1 MYELR
6 ANHIR
11 RAFFRGCSTRGA
23 HIRMPNYKR
32 TCLPRGSRRLLDD
45 WRLSFCAPSS
55 RLSTFLAYSDFGYKV
70 NFATMREKESRANN
84 RGGSS
89 ARERKR
95 SAKVHRLSNNKAL
108 HTLGALR
115 CCFFLPRFAPIH
127 RRLASARMY
136 TGKLESEPSPS
147 LSLSLS
153 RARALSFFLFLNVS
167 LPRSSIFPPDP
178 ALSCAS
184 RILILRA
191 IKNIATLT
199 FVQCWGISAEIF
211 LPDQST
217 CALCKGKTL
226 FSKILGFSSLSQT
239 CKCIEV

>member
-127 RRLASARMY
+127 RRLASARIY
-136 TGKLESEPSPS
+136 TGKLESEPNPS

-153 RARALSFFLFLNVS
+153 RARALFL
-167 LPRSSIFPPDP
+167 
-178 ALSCAS
+178 
-184 RILILRA
+184 
-191 IKNIATLT
+191 
-199 FVQCWGISAEIF
+199 
-211 LPDQST
+211 
-217 CALCKGKTL
+217 
-226 FSKILGFSSLSQT
+226 SLSE
-239 CKCIEV
+239 CIVAALVDISSRSRALLRFENFDSSRDKKYCNFNFRTVLGNIR